1 MPNWKPNRDKV
12 KWDYGAASDAA
23 NELRRAATLLRD
35 TTTRRRASADVA
47 RAEWHGRFREQF
59 DHDLSDMVRRA
70 LDLAD
75 RMERKARE
83 IEGAS
88 ERARAEEKRRRS
100 EIERWEREKREE
112 ERRERE
118 RKEREKNKRD

>member
-23 NELRRAATLLRD
+23 NELRRAAALLRD
-35 TTTRRRASADVA
+35 ATVRRRASADVA
-47 RAEWHGRFREQF
+47 KAEWRGRFRDQF
-59 DHDLSDMVRRA
+59 DHDLTTMVNRA
-70 LDLAD
+70 LELAD
-75 RMERKARE
+75 QMESKARE

-88 ERARAEEKRRRS
+88 ERAQAEEKRRRS

-118 RKEREKNKRD
+118 RKERERRRD